1 MSLTVSGEL
10 LKATSSAQ
18 LAKYRKSAKESR
30 IDREMLVNTN
40 ELGDEGLKDLEVAAQ
55 EVGDKKTAR
64 AVESI
69 RAARGGNFDKPVSS
83 FKAFR
88 DVLES
93 FLLANSIDG
102 WIYVCGDDG
111 KLYPELV
118 TGVSFDDGLG
128 YGRGKGDPS
137 IKLHTTSYGFS
148 RDGNYKVQFGLASA
162 AHTFSPRNVSNRRV
176 ADILAEAGLF
186 KETSQLRDD
195 YQATM
200 ARHRDVA
207 MDAFAKQFRVNG
219 RVFHFEHDNHLRRGE
234 SMSGR
239 KVIHDLEPSAYAPAV
254 REAESFIFE
263 KSGSGFGVVPEQAV
277 VKVFDLKTHE
287 FFWVNSDHLEPYA
300 YDKTM
305 GEKMVLPSTH
315 RDLLDCLTS
324 DLDAFVDDFVEGKIA
339 GNLVLCKG
347 IPGVGKTLTA
357 EVYAELIERPL
368 YSIHTG
374 TLGTTADQIEKG
386 LRIAFH
392 RAKRWDCVLL
402 LDEADV
408 FVVQRGIDLE
418 QNAIVAEFLR
428 VLEYFDG
435 LMFMTTNRPD
445 DIDDAVVSRCAAVI
459 EYSPPG
465 PVHAASIWRV
475 MANQFRVDL
484 GGDLIEQLVDLF
496 PKLPPRDIKMLLRL
510 VLRMCRR
517 KNWSLTLDVFRTCAM
532 FRAIKMKEA

>member
-176 ADILAEAGLF
+176 ADILAEAGL
-186 KETSQLRDD
+186 LRKPVSCGMI
-195 YQATM
+195 T
-200 ARHRDVA
+200 RRPWRDTV
-207 MDAFAKQFRVNG
+207 MWRWMPSRSSFASTAG
-219 RVFHFEHDNHLRRGE
+219 
-234 SMSGR
+234 
-239 KVIHDLEPSAYAPAV
+239 
-254 REAESFIFE
+254 SFI
-263 KSGSGFGVVPEQAV
+263 SS
-277 VKVFDLKTHE
+277 
-287 FFWVNSDHLEPYA
+287 
-300 YDKTM
+300 M
-305 GEKMVLPSTH
+305 
-315 RDLLDCLTS
+315 
-324 DLDAFVDDFVEGKIA
+324 
-339 GNLVLCKG
+339 
-347 IPGVGKTLTA
+347 
-357 EVYAELIERPL
+357 
-368 YSIHTG
+368 
-374 TLGTTADQIEKG
+374 TTI
-386 LRIAFH
+386 
-392 RAKRWDCVLL
+392 C
-402 LDEADV
+402 DEA
-408 FVVQRGIDLE
+408 
-418 QNAIVAEFLR
+418 
-428 VLEYFDG
+428 
-435 LMFMTTNRPD
+435 
-445 DIDDAVVSRCAAVI
+445 
-459 EYSPPG
+459 SPCQG
-465 PVHAASIWRV
+465 AR
-475 MANQFRVDL
+475 
-484 GGDLIEQLVDLF
+484 
-496 PKLPPRDIKMLLRL
+496 
-510 VLRMCRR
+510 
-517 KNWSLTLDVFRTCAM
+517 
-532 FRAIKMKEA
+532 